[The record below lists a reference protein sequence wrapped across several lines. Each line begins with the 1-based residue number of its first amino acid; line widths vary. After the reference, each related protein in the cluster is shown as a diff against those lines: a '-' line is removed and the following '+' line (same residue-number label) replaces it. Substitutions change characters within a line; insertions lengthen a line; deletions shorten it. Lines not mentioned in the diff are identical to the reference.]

1 MTTLYI
7 DKDKLYALAEQLYE
21 DVPPKDNTQF
31 AAYKN
36 GLFGLLFD
44 IGIEQHTLLV
54 QPTETA
60 AICRDMWVWHDEAG
74 ELHTDNTSVMLNL
87 TQLDVL
93 GMLTPPPP
101 PEPEPEPE
109 AETESGDE
117 TAQDSAE
124 PVTDPQPEAG
134 TEEAAPET
142 ETPEN
147 AEAVDD
153 GTEAEG

>member
-36 GLFGLLFD
+36 GLRGLLFD

-60 AICRDMWVWHDEAG
+60 AICRDMWVWRDEAG
-74 ELHTDNTSVMLNL
+74 ELHIDNTSVILNL
-87 TQLDVL
+87 TQLEAL

-101 PEPEPEPE
+101 SPEPEPEPE
-109 AETESGDE
+109 PETGSVGD
-117 TAQDSAE
+117 AE
-124 PVTDPQPEAG
+124 PVTETQPEAG
-134 TEEAAPET
+134 TEETAPET

-147 AEAVDD
+147 AEAVEDD
-153 GTEAEG
+153 TEAES

>member
-7 DKDKLYALAEQLYE
+7 DKDKLYALAQQLYV
-21 DVPPKDNTQF
+21 DVPPKDETEF

-36 GLFGLLFD
+36 KLCGLLFD

-60 AICRDMWVWHDEAG
+60 AIYRDMWVWLGEAG
-74 ELHTDNTSVMLNL
+74 ELLTDDASGALSL
-87 TQLDVL
+87 EQLEAL
-93 GMLTPPPP
+93 GMLTPPPPP

-109 AETESGDE
+109 
-117 TAQDSAE
+117 
-124 PVTDPQPEAG
+124 
-134 TEEAAPET
+134 PET

-147 AEAVDD
+147 VEAVED
-153 GTEAEG
+153 GTEAES

>member
-7 DKDKLYALAEQLYE
+7 DKDKLYALAQQLYE
-21 DVPPKDNTQF
+21 DVPPKDDTQF

-36 GLFGLLFD
+36 GLRALTLD
-44 IGIEQHTLLV
+44 RVLEQHTLLV

-60 AICRDMWVWHDEAG
+60 AIYRDIWVWLGEAG
-74 ELHTDNTSVMLNL
+74 ELHTDNTSVILNL
-87 TQLDVL
+87 TQLDAL
-93 GMLTPPPP
+93 GMLTPPPPP

-109 AETESGDE
+109 PETGNGGN
-117 TAQDSAE
+117 AE
-124 PVTDPQPEAG
+124 PVTDPLPEAG
-134 TEEAAPET
+134 TDETAPET

-153 GTEAEG
+153 GAEAEG

>member
-7 DKDKLYALAEQLYE
+7 DKDKLYALAQQLYE

-101 PEPEPEPE
+101 PPEPEPEPE
-109 AETESGDE
+109 TGSAGD
-117 TAQDSAE
+117 AE
-124 PVTDPQPEAG
+124 PVTEPMPESG
-134 TEEAAPET
+134 TDEAAPEP

>member
-7 DKDKLYALAEQLYE
+7 DKDKLYALAQQLYE
-21 DVPPKDNTQF
+21 DVPPKDETEF

-36 GLFGLLFD
+36 KLCGLLFN

-60 AICRDMWVWHDEAG
+60 AIYRDMWVWLGEGG
-74 ELHTDNTSVMLNL
+74 ELHTDDASGALSL
-87 TQLDVL
+87 EQLEAL
-93 GMLTPPPP
+93 GMLTPP
-101 PEPEPEPE
+101 EPE
-109 AETESGDE
+109 TGNGGN
-117 TAQDSAE
+117 AE
-124 PVTDPQPEAG
+124 PVTDPLPESG
-134 TEEAAPET
+134 TDEAAPEP

-147 AEAVDD
+147 VEAVDD

>member
-7 DKDKLYALAEQLYE
+7 DKDKLYALAQQLYE

-74 ELHTDNTSVMLNL
+74 ELHTDDASGALSL
-87 TQLDVL
+87 EQLDAL
-93 GMLTPPPP
+93 GMLTPPPPP
-101 PEPEPEPE
+101 PEPEPEPKPE
-109 AETESGDE
+109 PETGAD
-117 TAQDSAE
+117 AE
-124 PVTDPQPEAG
+124 PVTDPLPESG
-134 TEEAAPET
+134 TDEAAPET

-153 GTEAEG
+153 GTETEG

>member
-7 DKDKLYALAEQLYE
+7 DKDKLYALAQQLYE

-36 GLFGLLFD
+36 GLCGLLFD

-60 AICRDMWVWHDEAG
+60 AICRDMWVWLGEAG
-74 ELHTDNTSVMLNL
+74 ELHTDNTSVILNL
-87 TQLDVL
+87 TQLDAL
-93 GMLTPPPP
+93 GMLTPPPPP

-109 AETESGDE
+109 PETETGSAGD
-117 TAQDSAE
+117 AE
-124 PVTDPQPEAG
+124 PVTETQPEAG
-134 TEEAAPET
+134 TEETAPEP
-142 ETPEN
+142 ETLEN
-147 AEAVDD
+147 VEAVED
-153 GTEAEG
+153 GTETES